1 MADRP
6 TVRRTSTVAPALV
19 VVPPAPPTY
28 AAVGR
33 AFAYWMAQY
42 RRTWRGTAIS
52 TVVQPLGFL
61 AAMGLGLGALVD
73 NGSGASTLS
82 GASYLAFIAP
92 GLLAAQA
99 MQTAAFESTWPV
111 LGAVKWQRQ
120 YHAQLATPLRPVDI
134 LAGHLLFVALRL
146 VITSTAFLAVMV
158 LFRAIESGWGALAL
172 PVAVLTGLAYAT
184 PTFAFS
190 VSRDDPRGFAML
202 HRFGIMPMFLFS
214 GTFFPI
220 SQLPDVL
227 QPVAWVVPLWHGVDL
242 CRDLS
247 LGQAS
252 LGISVV
258 HVLYLLAWIV
268 AGYAIAL
275 RSFRRR
281 LEK

>member
-1 MADRP
+1 M
-6 TVRRTSTVAPALV
+6 
-19 VVPPAPPTY
+19 
-28 AAVGR
+28 
-33 AFAYWMAQY
+33 
-42 RRTWRGTAIS
+42 
-52 TVVQPLGFL
+52 
-61 AAMGLGLGALVD
+61 
-73 NGSGASTLS
+73 
-82 GASYLAFIAP
+82 
-92 GLLAAQA
+92 
-99 MQTAAFESTWPV
+99 
-111 LGAVKWQRQ
+111 
-120 YHAQLATPLRPVDI
+120 
-134 LAGHLLFVALRL
+134 LF
-146 VITSTAFLAVMV
+146 
-158 LFRAIESGWGALAL
+158 
-172 PVAVLTGLAYAT
+172 
-184 PTFAFS
+184 
-190 VSRDDPRGFAML
+190 
-202 HRFGIMPMFLFS
+202 RFGIVPMFLFS

>member
-1 MADRP
+1 MTGPPGMRG
-6 TVRRTSTVAPALV
+6 TTSVAHAAV
-19 VVPPAPPTY
+19 VVPPAPPAHAT
-28 AAVGR
+28 VGR
-33 AFAYWMAQY
+33 AFAYWLAQY

-52 TVVQPLGFL
+52 TVLQPLGFL
-61 AAMGLGLGALVD
+61 AAMGLGLGTLVD
-73 NGSGASTLS
+73 DGSGTSSLS

-99 MQTAAFESTWPV
+99 MQTAGFEATWPV

-134 LAGHLLFVALRL
+134 LTGHLLFVALRL
-146 VITSTAFLAVMV
+146 VITSTVFLVVMA
-158 LFRAIESGWGALAL
+158 LFGAIQSGWGVLTL

-184 PTFAFS
+184 PIFCFA

-202 HRFGIMPMFLFS
+202 FRFGIVPMFLFS

-220 SQLPDVL
+220 SQLPDAL
-227 QPVAWVVPLWHGVDL
+227 QPVAWAVPLWHGVDL

-247 LGQAS
+247 LGDAS
-252 LGISVV
+252 LGSAVV

-268 AGYAIAL
+268 AGYVLAL
-275 RSFRRR
+275 RCFRRR

>member
-1 MADRP
+1 MTE
-6 TVRRTSTVAPALV
+6 TVSAVIA
-19 VVPPAPPTY
+19 VPPAPPAY
-28 AAVGR
+28 ATVGR
-33 AFAYWMAQY
+33 AFAYWLTQY

-52 TVVQPLGFL
+52 TVLQPLGFL
-61 AAMGLGLGALVD
+61 AAMGLGLGTLVD
-73 NGSGASTLS
+73 DGSGASSLS

-134 LAGHLLFVALRL
+134 LVGHLLFVALRL
-146 VITSTAFLAVMV
+146 VITSAAFLVVMA
-158 LFRAIESGWGALAL
+158 LFGAIQSGWGALTL
-172 PVAVLTGLAYAT
+172 LVAVLTGLAYAT
-184 PTFAFS
+184 PIFAFS

-202 HRFGIMPMFLFS
+202 FRFGIVPMFLFS

-220 SQLPDVL
+220 SQLPDAL
-227 QPVAWVVPLWHGVDL
+227 QPIAWAVPLWHGVDL

-252 LGISVV
+252 AGIAIV
-258 HVLYLLAWIV
+258 HLLYLSAWIV
-268 AGYAIAL
+268 AGYVLAL
-275 RSFRRR
+275 RCFRRR
-281 LEK
+281 LEN

>member
-1 MADRP
+1 
-6 TVRRTSTVAPALV
+6 
-19 VVPPAPPTY
+19 
-28 AAVGR
+28 
-33 AFAYWMAQY
+33 
-42 RRTWRGTAIS
+42 
-52 TVVQPLGFL
+52 
-61 AAMGLGLGALVD
+61 
-73 NGSGASTLS
+73 
-82 GASYLAFIAP
+82 
-92 GLLAAQA
+92 
-99 MQTAAFESTWPV
+99 MQNAAFESTWPV
-111 LGAVKWQRQ
+111 LGGVKWQRQ

-146 VITSTAFLAVMV
+146 MITSAAFLAVMV

-190 VSRDDPRGFAML
+190 VSRDDPTGFSML

-268 AGYAIAL
+268 AGYAIAF